1 MNEPIYELTDSQ
13 WQLIEK
19 IVDDQRQRGHSLRM
33 IINAILSIN
42 RTGVQWRELDSKYPP
57 WQTVYYHFRQF
68 KLRGLWEHILDN
80 LVLKERVRQQREAT
94 PSLLAIDSQSVK
106 IMQFIQEQTGID
118 GNKKINGRKR
128 SIAVD
133 RLGLPWSLAVTSAD
147 TSDNEA
153 GRLVIERLKGKVP
166 RLKVI
171 AADHGYKVSFI
182 QHVEKEYGW
191 RVEIVQKPESSA
203 GFVPEK
209 NRWPVERSFGWLN
222 FRRRLFRDVEKTIES
237 AESMLQI
244 AFISI
249 IINRFAK

>member
-1 MNEPIYELTDSQ
+1 MNEAVQELTDSQ
-13 WQLIEK
+13 WKLIEK
-19 IVDDQRQRGHSLRM
+19 IVDDQRQRWHSLRT
-33 IINAILSIN
+33 IFNAILSIN

-68 KLRGLWEHILDN
+68 KLRGIWEEVLDS
-80 LVLKERVRQQREAT
+80 LIVKERVRQHRQET
-94 PSLLAIDSQSVK
+94 PSLLAIDSQTVK
-106 IMQFIQEQTGID
+106 IMQFIEKETGVD
-118 GNKKINGRKR
+118 GHKKINGRKR

-133 RLGLPWSLAVTSAD
+133 RLGLPWSLAVTSAN

-153 GRLVIERLKGKVP
+153 GRLVVDRLRGKVP

-182 QHVEKEYGW
+182 EHVEEQHGW
-191 RVEIVQKPESSA
+191 KVEIAQKPESSH

-222 FRRRLFRDVEKTIES
+222 FRRRLFRDVEKTVES
-237 AESMLQI
+237 SEAMLRI

-249 IINRFAK
+249 ILNRFAK